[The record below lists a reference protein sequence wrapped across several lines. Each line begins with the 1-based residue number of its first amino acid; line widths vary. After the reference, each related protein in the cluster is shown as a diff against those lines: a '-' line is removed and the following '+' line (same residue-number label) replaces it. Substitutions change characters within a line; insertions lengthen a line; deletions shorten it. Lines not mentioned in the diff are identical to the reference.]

1 MSSFNLSVLMA
12 DVSPDDRRRELVT
25 MSRIAE
31 SASRYDDMCKL
42 MKELVQSAV
51 KESKDNKPVLTV
63 EERNLLSVAYKNVI
77 GTLRASWRTIN
88 SDAASDE
95 NKQSADLLNLYK
107 KQIEEEL
114 HVICT
119 DVLSLLTTKGLIS
132 TREQLSDDDAEAK
145 VFYLKMAADYY
156 RYLAECVPEEAV
168 SGEST
173 KTQATNFYKQAF
185 ELAKTKLQATHPIR
199 LGLALNY
206 SVCLYE
212 IMKDRSKACDLAKTA
227 FDDAIAKLDKLEE
240 VDYKDSTL
248 IMQLLRDNLTLWTT
262 ANDPNGDD
270 A

>member
-1 MSSFNLSVLMA
+1 MA
-12 DVSPDDRRRELVT
+12 DVSPADRRKELVN

-31 SASRYDDMCKL
+31 AASRYDDMCKL

-51 KESKDNKPVLTV
+51 KDKKPTLSV

-77 GTLRASWRTIN
+77 GSLRASWRTIN
-88 SDAASDE
+88 SDASSDE
-95 NKQSADLLNLYK
+95 NKHSVELLELYK
-107 KQIEEEL
+107 KQIEAEL
-114 HVICT
+114 HAICKE
-119 DVLSLLTTKGLIS
+119 VLDLLTTKGLINS
-132 TREQLSDDDAEAK
+132 QEVLPDDEAEAK

-156 RYLAECVPEEAV
+156 RYLAECVPDEATNM
-168 SGEST
+168 EST
-173 KTQATNFYKQAF
+173 KTQATSYYKQAF

-212 IMKDRSKACDLAKTA
+212 IMKDRTKACELAKAA
-227 FDDAIAKLDKLEE
+227 FDEAIAKLDKLEE

-262 ANDPNGDD
+262 PNDPSED